1 MEAFDALIRVA
12 DRLMGPGG
20 CPWDHKQTFD
30 TLKPHLLE
38 ETHEVVEA
46 VDLGE
51 TEKMVEEL
59 GDLFYLIIFYAKIA
73 EKQDSFSLREVI
85 EGVCE
90 KLIRR
95 HPHVFGDV
103 QVIDAEDV
111 KINWEKIK
119 STEKTAS
126 ARKGPFEGIPPTLP
140 SVNRAQKIIQRMKRI
155 APQFLEPTEPCG
167 EEEIGAEL
175 FQLIVR
181 AEGSGVDADSA
192 LRRALLHQERL
203 FKS

>member
-38 ETHEVVEA
+38 ETHEVIEA
-46 VDLGE
+46 VDLKE
-51 TEKMVEEL
+51 TENLVGEL
-59 GDLFYLIIFYAKIA
+59 GDLFYIIIFYAKIA
-73 EKQDSFSLREVI
+73 EKQGSFSLRDVI
-85 EGVCE
+85 EGVRE

-95 HPHVFGDV
+95 HPHVFEDV
-103 QVIDAEDV
+103 HVSDAEEV
-111 KINWEKIK
+111 KKNWEKIK
-119 STEKTAS
+119 STEKAAS
-126 ARKGPFEGIPPTLP
+126 MRKGPFEGIPPTLP
-140 SVNRAQKIIQRMKRI
+140 SVNRAQKIIQRMRRVS
-155 APQFLEPTEPCG
+155 PQFLEPAEPCG

-175 FQLIVR
+175 FRLIAR
-181 AEGSGVDADSA
+181 AEESGVDADSA